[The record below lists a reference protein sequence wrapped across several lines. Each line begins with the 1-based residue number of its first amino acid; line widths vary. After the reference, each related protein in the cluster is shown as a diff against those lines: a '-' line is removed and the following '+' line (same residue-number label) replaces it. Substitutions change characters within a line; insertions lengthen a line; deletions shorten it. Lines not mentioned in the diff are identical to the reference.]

1 MPTIQQQLNQL
12 KKDKETLN
20 TMLNTMGVETTG
32 NETFTQ
38 LTPLVGKIVSDP
50 ILQDK
55 SITITE
61 NGTQTITADEGY
73 DGLNSVE
80 VVTNVASSGGSGELA
95 TGIVVSEL
103 NENGLPKTI
112 TINNATVPD
121 YCFYGN
127 SATSSQNILTTN
139 LEKLIF
145 KNTLKTGSYICS
157 NCINL
162 KEVIFD
168 DTLEE
173 IETYAFFGCSN
184 ANFQFL
190 ENSNLK
196 AIREYAF
203 RKSSGISY
211 IPESVTTLE
220 IGAYYQTTN
229 NTIKTIPDSI
239 TELSESLFKE
249 SDITQM
255 SMNNVTLINGGASTR
270 GTFNGT
276 KSLKA
281 LWIGSEIITIGR
293 YALNNSTVTKIFIDR
308 PKAGIEN
315 LTYYS
320 TKWSNNTL
328 SSDCQIIGNDE
339 EGFMTKEQFDSID
352 WATYTV

>member
-12 KKDKETLN
+12 KRDKETLN

-38 LTPLVGKIVSDP
+38 LTPLVGKIVTDP

-55 SITITE
+55 SIEITE
-61 NGTQTITADEGY
+61 NGTTNITADEGY
-73 DGLNSVE
+73 DGLNNVE
-80 VVTNVASSGGSGELA
+80 VVTNVASSGGGSGELA

-112 TINNATVPD
+112 TINNATVPA

-127 SATSSQNILTTN
+127 STSNQNILTTN

-145 KNTLKTGSYICS
+145 KNTLKTGANICY
-157 NCINL
+157 NCKNL

-173 IETYAFFGCSN
+173 IETYAFFNCYN
-184 ANFQFL
+184 ATFQF
-190 ENSNLK
+190 SKSGNLK
-196 AIREYAF
+196 TIGQYALQ
-203 RKSSGISY
+203 KCSGISY
-211 IPESVTTLE
+211 IPEGVTTLE
-220 IGAYYQTTN
+220 NGAYYQTTN

-255 SMNNVTLINGGASTR
+255 SMNNVTVINGGASLR

-308 PKAGIEN
+308 SKAGIEN

-352 WATYTV
+352 WATYTG